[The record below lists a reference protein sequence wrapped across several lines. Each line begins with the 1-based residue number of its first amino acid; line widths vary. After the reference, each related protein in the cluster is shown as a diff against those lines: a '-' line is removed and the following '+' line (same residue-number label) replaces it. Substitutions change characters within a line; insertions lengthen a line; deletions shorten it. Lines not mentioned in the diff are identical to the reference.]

1 MKSDAEKWRL
11 LQAKE
16 LLLCLKEEKEPTFDK
31 DGKIVPRD
39 GLTLT
44 PLEESEQFDEE
55 RDGNQ
60 SYSN

>member
-44 PLEESEQFDEE
+44 PLEESE
-55 RDGNQ
+55 RA
-60 SYSN
+60 